1 MKRQRTPRKKK
12 KTTISCDTTNA
23 KNLYNAD
30 DSSDEDSGEAF
41 ADISTTNAKRKITR
55 RKILNE
61 MKETIARVN
70 HKAIPKKWADRKE
83 MRENVRSFEEEVK

>member
-1 MKRQRTPRKKK
+1 MKRQRTPKKK
-12 KTTISCDTTNA
+12 KTKTTISCDTTNA

-55 RKILNE
+55 RNVLN
-61 MKETIARVN
+61 
-70 HKAIPKKWADRKE
+70 
-83 MRENVRSFEEEVK
+83 